1 MEKEQK
7 ELTIEESFN
16 KLDAIINRMQASS
29 LSLQETFDLYK
40 EGIALVEQCSQ
51 KIDKIKCE
59 IEIINGSQERS
70 IDG

>member
-1 MEKEQK
+1 MEKEQT
-7 ELTIEESFN
+7 ELTIEESFD
-16 KLDAIINRMQASS
+16 KLDKIINSMQASS

-59 IEIINGSQERS
+59 IEIIGSSQERS